1 MIIFLYGPDTYSS
14 RQKLNAIIDRYKSIH
29 KSGLA
34 LTRATRENFDFEK
47 FKQVLKTVSMF
58 NEKKLI
64 ILEDLLGAT
73 RSQISTELL
82 KSDFNKLKTD
92 KDTIIVFWEQSPD
105 KRSSP
110 FKWLK
115 ANAQCQEFKLA
126 DARELRGWVED
137 KIKNQKAKIKN
148 EAIERL
154 VLYIGSDLW
163 RMSNEV
169 EKLITFRRGKVIT
182 AGDVD
187 LLVNSQVDLNIFKTI
202 DALARGAKPRA
213 LELIW
218 GYLDRGTDPSYLFS
232 MILWQFRNLIKVS
245 SYHSTGYNQIARVT
259 GLHPFVIKKSTF
271 LARRFTEDSLKSI
284 YGYLLDI
291 DLAIK
296 TGRID
301 PRIALDL
308 LAMEM

>member
-1 MIIFLYGPDTYSS
+1 MIIFLYGPDTYRS
-14 RQKLNAIIDRYKSIH
+14 REKLNRIIKRYQSIH

-34 LTRATRENFDFEK
+34 LTRFNQENFDFDE
-47 FKQVLKTVSMF
+47 FRQALKTVSMF

-64 ILEDLLGAT
+64 ILEELFGVA

-92 KDTIIVFWEQSPD
+92 KNIIVVFWEQSPD

-126 DARELRGWVED
+126 DARELRGWVENKCKSRNSRLTRD
-137 KIKNQKAKIKN
+137 AKELLICC
-148 EAIERL
+148 
-154 VLYIGSDLW
+154 VGSDLW
-163 RMSNEV
+163 RMSNEI
-169 EKLITFRRGKVIT
+169 EKLITFKPEEEIT
-182 AGDVD
+182 SQDVE
-187 LLVNSQVDLNIFKTI
+187 LLVSSQIDLNIFETI
-202 DALARGAKPRA
+202 DALARGVRAKA

-218 GYLDRGTDPSYLFS
+218 EYLGRGTDPSYLFS

-245 SYHSTGYNQIARVT
+245 SCTKGT
-259 GLHPFVIKKSTF
+259 GLHPFVVKKSTF
-271 LARRFTEDSLKSI
+271 LARRFTQEKLKNI
-284 YGYLLDI
+284 YEYLLDM

-296 TGRID
+296 TGRIE
-301 PRIALDL
+301 PRVALDL
-308 LAMEM
+308 LVMEI